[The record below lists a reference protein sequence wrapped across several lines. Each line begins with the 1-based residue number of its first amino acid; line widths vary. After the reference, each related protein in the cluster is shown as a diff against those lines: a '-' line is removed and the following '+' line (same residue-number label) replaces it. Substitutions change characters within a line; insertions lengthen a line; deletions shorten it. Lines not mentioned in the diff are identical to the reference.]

1 MLRYAMIAAAL
12 LALVG
17 CAVKKSGAPGSSRTE
32 VKTDQGKITVQ
43 QRGDRVT
50 QQVTDKSGNRVDFE
64 AGKGLDLSKL
74 GVPVYP
80 GAKLAEEHGS
90 AVSVTHSEGSGAAVE
105 SISSDPPAKVLA
117 WYAPPLKNAQ
127 TASTP
132 EGGSVSGTDADGN
145 MVAVVVSA
153 EDGKSRITAT
163 VVQEQ

>member
-32 VKTDQGKITVQ
+32 VKTEQGKVTVQ
-43 QRGDRVT
+43 EQGDRVAG
-50 QQVTDKSGNRVDFE
+50 QVADESGKRVDFE

-80 GAKLAEEHGS
+80 GAKPAEEQGS

-105 SISSDPPAKVLA
+105 LISSDPPAKVLA
-117 WYAPPLKNAQ
+117 WYARQLKNAQ

-132 EGGSVSGTDADGN
+132 EGGSVSGTDSDGN
-145 MVAVVVSA
+145 MVAVVVNA
-153 EDGKSRITAT
+153 EDGKSRITAM
-163 VVQEQ
+163 VVREQ